1 MGKNPNAK
9 REKKSRFQGGN
20 KKGGLEEASEKFEQ
34 LQIEAS
40 KRGIRQ
46 YIIRII
52 RKRETPKRE
61 FRLVEEIKRRFI
73 RLFI

>member
-40 KRGIRQ
+40 KRGIEVWELQ
-46 YIIRII
+46 
-52 RKRETPKRE
+52 
-61 FRLVEEIKRRFI
+61 
-73 RLFI
+73 